1 MAKSNAAVA
10 EKPEAT
16 TAVAETSKYEV
27 PAYIRQGAGRGN
39 ESVSTEDIQIPR
51 LEVTQDLSP
60 IVKDGD
66 AEAGQLYNSVTG
78 EVYGDTVLFTPI
90 IFMKQYLVWKD
101 RKAGGGFL
109 GAFSSPEAA
118 QARVNEAIN
127 AGDNARFISI
137 VPTPIHYGLLLEP
150 HGEGKFK
157 MVEVAISMPRSKEKI
172 SKRFNSMVQLA
183 EGDRFS
189 RVYQVGAVEASSQ
202 AGDYYNFDIK
212 PHGWAPEEVYRAA
225 EKIYEKVV
233 KAGGINVNHEGAQEQ
248 EGSAADN
255 GEF

>member
-10 EKPEAT
+10 EKPEAST
-16 TAVAETSKYEV
+16 NAVAEANRHEV

-90 IFMKQYLVWKD
+90 IFMKQFLVWKD

-109 GAFSSPEAA
+109 GAFPTPEAA
-118 QARVNEAIN
+118 QARVNEAVD
-127 AGDNARFISI
+127 AGDNARFITI

-150 HGEGKFK
+150 LGDGKHK

-189 RVYQVGAVEASSQ
+189 RVYQIGAVEASSQ
-202 AGDYYNFDIK
+202 GGDYYNFDVK
-212 PHGWAPEEVYRAA
+212 PHGWAPEDVYRAA
-225 EKIYEKVV
+225 EKIYEKVI
-233 KAGGINVNHEGAQEQ
+233 KAGGGLNVNHEGAQEQ
-248 EGSAADN
+248 EAGAN
-255 GEF
+255 EEY